1 MNNSGN
7 GELQVPG
14 FGNIPINYESKV
26 GQIFA
31 HGALPASEPNYQLG
45 NRAARLTMP
54 ELFMLRLMQ
63 RVMEVSNWEHD
74 VLNDKVVAQW
84 YEDALSDSKER
95 DLSNPEAYGDM
106 DVDMDLVSKSTWDWC
121 IAELRDKAID
131 FRKDHFSPTL
141 NADSGVCVSD
151 ALVGAPLQNEL
162 QQAFQEHLNSNH
174 EGTFVEKE
182 ESNWMHDMVDPSL
195 FSLVFGRTP
204 VLNQGQVSFTNDG
217 PAYPTD
223 KSKTSIARTPKHPS
237 EAFIANRQRLYAG
250 VTRPLDYYRWS
261 NRFQW
266 LPSEVEFI
274 EQEASSTK
282 VGITSYINNLHPKN
296 QLAYAA
302 IEKLISLS
310 LEPWNRVL
318 IKQNTSRY
326 PLRIKTFGFEPC
338 NLNDRF
344 EPMDPKHCQKIMSG
358 DEWAKETW
366 DPYFAKVQE
375 YLALPEP
382 GQKYEIM
389 EDHPEKY
396 RDRNNIFGSLT
407 PSMSKRSST
416 ESLAELIN
424 LKWERLHTFKYPE
437 AGVSYSYE
445 NWQNGKTAKPIIE
458 KRERR
463 DEVPNSDM
471 LSGNHSYQRVC
482 LQDEFREK
490 GLQVIIRASS
500 LQLTPEVSSY
510 PGDSDFHVDGFLNEH
525 IVATSRY
532 YYDVDNIE
540 SRIAFQQ
547 ECTMFEPDYVME
559 SDAIHK
565 IFGIPY
571 TIDTLDYY
579 NFGRPKAL
587 QTLGSVPIKQGT
599 FLAWSN
605 TLRYKT
611 QPVSLKDKSRP
622 GHQRFVVVYLVDPH
636 YRICSTRNVP
646 SQQHDWWHRASL
658 GIETP
663 MSRKLPTELA
673 DLIMSETGDWPMGLS
688 EAEKHK
694 KESEEE
700 RDLAVKVQSERVGYH
715 DFEAPLFNGD

>member
-1 MNNSGN
+1 MDNSGN

-14 FGNIPINYESKV
+14 FGNIDIDYESKV

-63 RVMEVSNWEHD
+63 RVMEISNWEHD
-74 VLNDKVVAQW
+74 VFNDKVVAQW

-106 DVDMDLVSKSTWDWC
+106 DVDMDLVSQSTWEWC

-131 FRKDHFSPTL
+131 FRKDHFFLTL

-151 ALVGAPLQNEL
+151 ALVGAPLQDEL

-174 EGTFVEKE
+174 KE
-182 ESNWMHDMVDPSL
+182 TSVKKEDPNKMHDMVDPSL
-195 FSLVFGRTP
+195 FPLVYGRTP
-204 VLNQGQVSFTNDG
+204 VLGQGQVSITNGG
-217 PAYPTD
+217 PAYPTND
-223 KSKTSIARTPKHPS
+223 SQISVAPTPKHPV
-237 EAFIANRQRLYAG
+237 EAYIAD
-250 VTRPLDYYRWS
+250 RPLSYTGTARPFNYQTNPFYRWS

-266 LPSEVEFI
+266 LPSEVEFT

-296 QLAYAA
+296 QRAYAA

-310 LEPWNRVL
+310 LEPWNNVL

-326 PLRIKTFGFEPC
+326 PLRIKTFGFEQC
-338 NLNDRF
+338 DFNDRF
-344 EPMDPKHCQKIMSG
+344 APIDPRHCRKILLG
-358 DEWAKETW
+358 GEWTKETW
-366 DPYFAKVQE
+366 GSYFAKVQE

-389 EDHPEKY
+389 EDHPEDP
-396 RDRNNIFGSLT
+396 RGPDDIFGAMT
-407 PSMSKRSST
+407 PDMSTWSST
-416 ESLAELIN
+416 ENLAELIN
-424 LKWERLHTFKYPE
+424 LKGGRLDTFKYPE

-445 NWQNGKTAKPIIE
+445 DWKNGRTAKPIIE
-458 KRERR
+458 KRKRR
-463 DEVPNSDM
+463 DGVPNSDM

-559 SDAIHK
+559 PDAIHK

-605 TLRYKT
+605 TLRYKA

-622 GHQRFVVVYLVDPH
+622 GHQRCIVVYLVDPH

-646 SQQHDWWHRASL
+646 AQQHDWWRRAAL
-658 GIETP
+658 GTETP
-663 MSRKLPTELA
+663 ILLSPLPIEH
-673 DLIMSETGDWPMGLS
+673 P
-688 EAEKHK
+688 
-694 KESEEE
+694 
-700 RDLAVKVQSERVGYH
+700 
-715 DFEAPLFNGD
+715 